1 MRLNKL
7 GELVAETG
15 FDGGSYEPRYASR
28 TSVYIGDM
36 SREDIRVKALVARRN
51 AATQIENLRANAAKA
66 VQVRARVARQDAIN
80 QSIVARE
87 AKGAQ
92 ALNAA
97 KTHGYLSALESGRTE
112 TVNPW
117 VGSPFAG
124 FGSGAGEQR
133 INPDSNE
140 SVEIVDMNM
149 SEVSEYGVNNWM
161 EDPSQVIERV
171 QDSQEGYTSGKVVM
185 QTMVDYARTA
195 DRSVV
200 GLAIPAQ
207 GIQDQNNQIWDA
219 YNAKFVSPAPMGDAA
234 SVSTIPWWGILAGA
248 ALFVIF
254 APSLKE

>member
-1 MRLNKL
+1 MKLNKF

-36 SREDIRVKALVARRN
+36 SREDIRVKALVAKRN
-51 AATQIENLRANAAKA
+51 ASAMVQNLQANAAKI
-66 VQVRARVARQDAIN
+66 VRERAKIARQDIIN
-80 QSIVARE
+80 QSIRERE
-87 AKGAQ
+87 AKGAA

-124 FGSGAGEQR
+124 FGSGAGETR

-149 SEVSEYGVNNWM
+149 PEVGEYGVNNWM
-161 EDPSQVIERV
+161 EDPSQIIERV
-171 QDSQEGYTSGKVVM
+171 DASQTGYTSGKVVM

-200 GLAIPAQ
+200 GLAVPAQ
-207 GIQDQNNQIWDA
+207 GIEDQNMEVWDA
-219 YNAKFVSPAPMGDAA
+219 YNAKFSQAAPMGAA
-234 SVSTIPWWGILAGA
+234 SDNTNLIVAVA
-248 ALFVIF
+248 AAAAIYFLWRKH
-254 APSLKE
+254 A